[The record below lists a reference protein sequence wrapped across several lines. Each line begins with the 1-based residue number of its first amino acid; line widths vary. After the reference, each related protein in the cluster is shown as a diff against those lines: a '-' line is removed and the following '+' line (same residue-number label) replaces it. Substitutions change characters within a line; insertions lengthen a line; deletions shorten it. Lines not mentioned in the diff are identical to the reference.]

1 MNVLTCVTCRTRLTR
16 PLRLRLLP
24 EVPTRPE
31 HDGRKN
37 PDGAMGDPDGQGFMT
52 TAGPR
57 DTLAVHP
64 EDTRGRLRADP
75 PSQEIGCCGAPECA
89 A

>member
-1 MNVLTCVTCRTRLTR
+1 VNVLTCETRGTRLTR

-37 PDGAMGDPDGQGFMT
+37 PDGQGFMM

-75 PSQEIGCCGAPECA
+75 ASQEIGCCDAPGRA